1 MDYKDIET
9 LLDKYW
15 ACETSLEEE
24 DRLKVFFSSGDV
36 PEHLNS
42 NTSMFQ
48 YYQKM
53 GEEWKGEMMGKCN
66 YQKMR
71 MKRTGDD
78 FDKKILDRLENRG
91 DEGEKHRFMS
101 HLYKVAAAVLL
112 VLSVIFIHEQYTRVK
127 KEATSFA
134 NDTFEDPDAA
144 LKEARRV
151 LLLVSSK
158 MNRGTETLAKVN
170 EFNKVEEILDKSK
183 TQ

>member
-48 YYQKM
+48 Y
-53 GEEWKGEMMGKCN
+53 